1 MPVGEREGGSC
12 LLGGKPWGACEEGCH
27 LEGLDATST
36 WTSEGGKPALQ
47 EIRGSLLFLLLRGK
61 GGVQGEGRETEVAE
75 REPARW
81 REAQTGRGAG
91 PGSSPIEFIC
101 SYRDVNHAF
110 HLCNKF
116 SIYTWKQ
123 DLRSLEDQ
131 KNKSPP
137 LHKNPRVVFG
147 LPGDIE
153 VDSEDPSWRLVS
165 CHFSFLLFP
174 TKLSIKIGNTL
185 NLTFN
190 FYLETRSHIT
200 F

>member
-137 LHKNPRVVFG
+137 PSQKPKGGLWTSRGHRGRLRGPQLTSCVLSFFLSSFSYQIKYKNWKYP
-147 LPGDIE
+147 
-153 VDSEDPSWRLVS
+153 
-165 CHFSFLLFP
+165 
-174 TKLSIKIGNTL
+174 
-185 NLTFN
+185 
-190 FYLETRSHIT
+190 
-200 F
+200 